1 MAKILAR
8 LVDLG
13 VTPEMPLDLV
23 ISLRATNFLA
33 ILMMIVS
40 ASGMVMSVANDGSAW
55 LALAIG
61 MCFVAYL
68 CALLLSGTGLPS
80 TSRFAFLGVG
90 CAHWTLLSVALGP
103 QSGIRF
109 YVIALLLYPLT
120 GFARRETREMFAAYV
135 LIVVSFVVAQVLAHT
150 VGPLVPF
157 STAALERGDYFI
169 LTSLALLCVLGMG
182 YYQRS
187 AASAR
192 LSLDEA
198 HLRIA
203 ELLANVLPAPIA
215 ARLEH
220 QRGTIADSHG
230 EATVLFADLTGF
242 STLTRRLSPPH
253 LVEMLDLIFSRF
265 DEAAARYGIEKI
277 KTIGDCYMAATGV
290 LSEAAGAAAVEAMA
304 DFSLDMLGII
314 DRTAAEIGLPL
325 GVRIGIS
332 TGPVI
337 SGVIGRR
344 KYSFDVWGDTVNLAS
359 RMESTG
365 VAGRVQVSEV
375 SYWRLSHAFE
385 FETQRTVALKGNQ
398 EAEAY
403 LLVGRKPDAAARV
416 AAE

>member
-1 MAKILAR
+1 MTKTFAR

-13 VTPEMPLDLV
+13 VTPEMPLDIAFAVRAGNLAG
-23 ISLRATNFLA
+23 SL
-33 ILMMIVS
+33 
-40 ASGMVMSVANDGSAW
+40 
-55 LALAIG
+55 LALVAVAGIG
-61 MCFVAYL
+61 MSLLNDQSTGLALVLALHLVGLLVAGFLNAGGFTIAGRFTGLAVACSYYCVLLVSLGPESGVRIGLVGFVVFAVLLFARVESRRALVAYL
-68 CALLLSGTGLPS
+68 MITATFVGSEVLS
-80 TSRFAFLGVG
+80 RQF
-90 CAHWTLLSVALGP
+90 
-103 QSGIRF
+103 
-109 YVIALLLYPLT
+109 
-120 GFARRETREMFAAYV
+120 
-135 LIVVSFVVAQVLAHT
+135 
-150 VGPLVPF
+150 GPLVTQ
-157 STAALERGDYFI
+157 SVAARERASVFI
-169 LTSLALLCVLGMG
+169 LLNVCALVGYGMR
-182 YYQRS
+182 YYQNS
-187 AASAR
+187 SFLAR
-192 LSLDEA
+192 QELGEA
-198 HLRIA
+198 TRRIA
-203 ELLANVLPAPIA
+203 DLLSNVLPESIV
-215 ARLEH
+215 ARLE
-220 QRGTIADSHG
+220 QDRGTIADSHG

-242 STLTRRLSPPH
+242 STLARRLSPPH

-265 DEAAARYGIEKI
+265 DEAAARHGIEKI

-375 SYWRLSHAFE
+375 SYWRLSPAFE

-403 LLVGRKPDAAARV
+403 LLVGRKPDAV
-416 AAE
+416 AK